1 LRGPRGRTISA
12 SNRKIAIDLIKVA
25 LSSGARLEP
34 ACNEL
39 GITPRTYQRWVG
51 NIDALQDK
59 RPLAKRTPPK
69 NKLTEEERKEVLRVA
84 NSSEYRDLVP
94 NQIVPKLADQGIYL
108 ASESTFHRILKEEK
122 LNTFRLRSKE
132 PVKREPA
139 THVATSPN
147 QVWTWDITWL
157 SGPVKGL
164 YYKLYLILDMFSR
177 LIVGYEVWDTE
188 NAVYSEQLVRKTL
201 LSQGIAGKPL
211 ILHSDNGS
219 PMKAATFLATL
230 EKLGVQSSFSRPRVS
245 NANPYSEAL
254 FKTLKY
260 RPEYPSRGFES
271 IQEAREWSNRFVD
284 WYNKEHLHSA
294 LGYITPQQR
303 HYGKDQ
309 EIMNQRKIL
318 YEEARHRH
326 PERWTKGIRSW
337 KLPEYVSLNPIK
349 KEEEEFL
356 QVRK

>member
-1 LRGPRGRTISA
+1 MISS

-51 NIDALQDK
+51 NIDTLQDK

-122 LNTFRLRSKE
+122 VNTFRLRSKE

-157 SGPVKGL
+157 SGPVKAL

-188 NAVYSEQLVRKTL
+188 NAVYSE
-201 LSQGIAGKPL
+201 
-211 ILHSDNGS
+211 
-219 PMKAATFLATL
+219 
-230 EKLGVQSSFSRPRVS
+230 
-245 NANPYSEAL
+245 
-254 FKTLKY
+254 
-260 RPEYPSRGFES
+260 
-271 IQEAREWSNRFVD
+271 
-284 WYNKEHLHSA
+284 
-294 LGYITPQQR
+294 
-303 HYGKDQ
+303 
-309 EIMNQRKIL
+309 
-318 YEEARHRH
+318 
-326 PERWTKGIRSW
+326 
-337 KLPEYVSLNPIK
+337 
-349 KEEEEFL
+349 
-356 QVRK
+356 